1 MDIRLEAKHEGDK
14 TNGNI
19 PECNNIKINQQVFY
33 TMQCISAQ
41 NSKRKTGSVDL
52 RLANLF
58 ANGSAL
64 AVVQFG
70 ELGLGLGL
78 GLWSY
83 LASPL
88 GFVLCQRL
96 ITTPTHVI
104 GCGFVRIEDGKL
116 TGC

>member
-1 MDIRLEAKHEGDK
+1 
-14 TNGNI
+14 
-19 PECNNIKINQQVFY
+19 
-33 TMQCISAQ
+33 MQCISAQ
-41 NSKRKTGSVDL
+41 NSKRKTDSVDP

-78 GLWSY
+78 WSK
-83 LASPL
+83 LGSPL
-88 GFVLCQRL
+88 GFVLCQGL

-104 GCGFVRIEDGKL
+104 GCGFVPIEDGKL